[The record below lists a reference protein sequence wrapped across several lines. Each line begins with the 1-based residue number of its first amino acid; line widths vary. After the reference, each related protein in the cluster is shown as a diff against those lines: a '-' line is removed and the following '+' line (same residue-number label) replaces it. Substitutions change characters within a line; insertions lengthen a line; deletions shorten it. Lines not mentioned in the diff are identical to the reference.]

1 MTKNPSVY
9 KYPTSLVKPRV
20 SVQRVK
26 SLGGHFACLCRE
38 FDLYEVNIIIFK
50 KKREILYTFN
60 HFYSEKSSK
69 EQNSTNL
76 LL

>member
-1 MTKNPSVY
+1 MFFLFLVALDKNKTK
-9 KYPTSLVKPRV
+9 TCRV
-20 SVQRVK
+20 SVQGDK
-26 SLGGHFACLCRE
+26 SLGGHFACLCQG
-38 FDLYEVNIIIFK
+38 FDFYKV
-50 KKREILYTFN
+50 KKRKGKYFDTFN